1 MVLIAAF
8 VSAPTDEEIWS
19 KGDNETVSTLL
30 SHTQRGTLKP
40 AEEESLQIRFETWTH
55 LVTEV
60 IPYRPLGAGLG
71 AGSLSELR
79 FSAASDAPPIDNF
92 FLVLAV
98 ACGIPGVL
106 LFLWILSRA
115 TWLSVRT
122 ARRAAT
128 SARNANINRIVAALM
143 PALILNSMF
152 GLTFSIYSVAP
163 VAWLLI
169 GWISAESQRETAGRR
184 ARDSNDLNICE

>member
-1 MVLIAAF
+1 M
-8 VSAPTDEEIWS
+8 
-19 KGDNETVSTLL
+19 
-30 SHTQRGTLKP
+30 KP
-40 AEEESLQIRFETWTH
+40 SEEESLRVRLENWKI
-55 LVTEV
+55 LVTQV

-71 AGSLSELR
+71 AGSLSEMR
-79 FSAASDAPPIDNF
+79 FSSGSDLPPIDSF
-92 FLVLAV
+92 ILVLAV

-106 LFLWILSRA
+106 LFVWILSRA

-122 ARRAAT
+122 ARRPAT

-152 GLTFSIYSVAP
+152 GLTFTIYSVAP

-169 GWISAESQRETAGRR
+169 GWISAETKRMPLEAGREI
-184 ARDSNDLNICE
+184 LTI